1 MPGCENTEEECVEE
15 WTAVD
20 DCGHEEYT
28 DEDIVAAEQ
37 GTSADLDADD
47 SKEVEDAPTDVV
59 PHTAAASALDLAL
72 RYVEQHADAT
82 PTDVM
87 CMGRWRNIAS
97 SSRFSLLHQKKITD
111 FIS

>member
-1 MPGCENTEEECVEE
+1 MPSCENAEEECVEE
-15 WTAVD
+15 WMAVD
-20 DCGHEEYT
+20 DYGHEEYT
-28 DEDIVAAEQ
+28 DEDIVAAVQ

-47 SKEVEDAPTDVV
+47 SEEEGDAPTDVV

-82 PTDVM
+82 STDVM
-87 CMGRWRNIAS
+87 FMRRWRNIAS
-97 SSRFSLLHQKKITD
+97 SSRFSSLRQQKITD

>member
-1 MPGCENTEEECVEE
+1 MPGCENAEEECVEE

-28 DEDIVAAEQ
+28 DDDIVAAVQ
-37 GTSADLDADD
+37 GTSADLGADD
-47 SKEVEDAPTDVV
+47 SEEEGDAPTDVV

-87 CMGRWRNIAS
+87 FMRRWRNIAS
-97 SSRFSLLHQKKITD
+97 SSHFSSLRQKKITD
-111 FIS
+111 FTS